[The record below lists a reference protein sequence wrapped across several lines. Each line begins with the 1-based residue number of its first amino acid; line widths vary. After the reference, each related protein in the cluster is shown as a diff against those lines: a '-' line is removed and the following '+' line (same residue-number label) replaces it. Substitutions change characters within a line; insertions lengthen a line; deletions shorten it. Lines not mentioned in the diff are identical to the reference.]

1 MQFEFL
7 TVPRV
12 LIETDFIC
20 THETVFVAG
29 LDDRLLVIEKWFG
42 FSKPPHRFDY
52 LERKNGSLKSK
63 KSFELKIPISII
75 GETGTRRN

>member
-1 MQFEFL
+1 M
-7 TVPRV
+7 
-12 LIETDFIC
+12 
-20 THETVFVAG
+20 AG
-29 LDDRLLVIEKWFG
+29 LDDRLLVIEQWFG

-63 KSFELKIPISII
+63 KIFELKIPISII